1 MIKNILQQCYIKN
14 FHTIK
19 KVRERKKK
27 PVYEELLKVN
37 EQKMLFRLCN
47 SKNVNKNTNAR

>member
-19 KVRERKKK
+19 KVRERNKK
-27 PVYEELLKVN
+27 PIYEELLKVN